1 MISLQDIGELELI
14 KRVELLV
21 QQAQDKKVVLPLG
34 DDCAVVKVGNKFLL
48 ISSDM
53 SVEDV
58 HFLSDKFP
66 PTAIGWKVM
75 ASAWSDIASM
85 GGEPRWALVSMALPK
100 RISVQKVE
108 RIYEGMMEATKFVN
122 AVIVGGDTTT
132 SYDDKI
138 VIDVTV
144 IGEAIHKKYITR
156 SGAKPGDILAVTGTL
171 GNSSAGLVALQK
183 DLPETFL
190 WRSQW
195 YPVPRIQEGK
205 WLCTKANVSAM
216 IDISDGLLTDA
227 EHIAEMSGVGIN
239 IHKQKI
245 PISEEL
251 SIFCKEHNLSI
262 DNFILGGGEEYQLL
276 VTVPQEKWK
285 KIQNKFNKKFSC
297 GITEIGYVTKEW
309 QGVRVDGVVPSIKG
323 YEHFR

>member
-1 MISLQDIGELELI
+1 MISLQDIGELQLI
-14 KRVELLV
+14 KRVEFLV
-21 QQAQDKKVVLPLG
+21 QQAQDKKVVLSLG
-34 DDCAVVKVGNKFLL
+34 DDCAVVKVGGKFLL

-66 PTAIGWKVM
+66 PKAIGWKVM

-85 GGEPRWALVSMALPK
+85 GGEPRWAVVSMALPK

-108 RIYEGMMEATKFVN
+108 CIYEGMMEATKFVN

-132 SYDDKI
+132 SHDNKI
-138 VIDVTV
+138 IIDVTV
-144 IGEAIHKKYITR
+144 IGEAVQKKFITR
-156 SGAKPGDILAVTGTL
+156 SGARHGDILAVTGTL
-171 GNSSAGLVALQK
+171 GNSSAGLVALQQ
-183 DLPETFL
+183 DLAETFL
-190 WRSQW
+190 WHSHW
-195 YPVPRIQEGK
+195 YPIPRIQEGK

-227 EHIAEMSGVGIN
+227 GHIAEMSGVGIN

-245 PISEEL
+245 PVSEEL
-251 SIFCKEHNLSI
+251 QAFGNKHNLAI

-276 VTVPQEKWK
+276 VTVPQEKWE
-285 KIQNKFNKKFSC
+285 KIQSKFNKKFSC